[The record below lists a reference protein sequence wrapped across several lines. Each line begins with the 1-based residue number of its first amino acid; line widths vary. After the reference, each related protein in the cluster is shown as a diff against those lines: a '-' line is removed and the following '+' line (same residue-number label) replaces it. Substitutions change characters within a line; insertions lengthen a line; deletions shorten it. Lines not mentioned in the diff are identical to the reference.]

1 MVRILLVAQVL
12 LVKFSGLMAMV
23 PLVVI
28 FLRGIYLNN
37 FNLRGITMAIM
48 VLGLTIDQGI
58 MKVILVVITTE
69 TMEAILATIKDDQTR
84 ELGMEIV
91 ARSQI

>member
-1 MVRILLVAQVL
+1 
-12 LVKFSGLMAMV
+12 
-23 PLVVI
+23 
-28 FLRGIYLNN
+28 
-37 FNLRGITMAIM
+37 MAIM